1 MVRCALGCFLGR
13 SVVFALD
20 RWVWVW
26 VWAVIWMICVY
37 VIYGLVCDVGVWYL
51 LAWVFACGW

>member
-26 VWAVIWMICVY
+26 VGCDLDDLCIRYLWI
-37 VIYGLVCDVGVWYL
+37 GL
-51 LAWVFACGW
+51 